1 MTGFAGCGAVSGGT
15 SSGDKQFTVTCSVDP
30 LAIWNP
36 RTLSLDPPSGT
47 TIVLQA
53 GAHAHDPGAV
63 RVEVA
68 L

>member
-1 MTGFAGCGAVSGGT
+1 M
-15 SSGDKQFTVTCSVDP
+15 TCSLDP

-36 RTLSLDPPSGT
+36 RTRRLDPPAVT
-47 TIVLQA
+47 TIVLEA

-63 RVEVA
+63 PMEVA